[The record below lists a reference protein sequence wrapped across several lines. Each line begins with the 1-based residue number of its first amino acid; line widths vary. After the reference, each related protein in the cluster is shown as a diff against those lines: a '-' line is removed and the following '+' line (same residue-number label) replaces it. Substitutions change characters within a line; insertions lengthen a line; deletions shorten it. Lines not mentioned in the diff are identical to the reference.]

1 MSTPKAFSIITP
13 DGNPDSM
20 KIITEGNW
28 NGEMVF
34 CSRERYLTARNE
46 PRYKQQLER
55 PGVYILIGASDDSS
69 FPKIYVGEGDPI
81 NTRLSQHDVKK
92 DFWDALIYVTSLN
105 NTLDKVPLH
114 NPRDDGRRRLG
125 RNHTGGR
132 RARAAV
138 PRYSSSAERSRRW
151 GDRTHHQAWV
161 EGD

>member
-13 DGNPDSM
+13 DVNPDSM

-69 FPKIYVGEGDPI
+69 FPKSTSARVIQSTHVCRS
-81 NTRLSQHDVKK
+81 TTSKK
-92 DFWDALIYVTSLN
+92 TSGI
-105 NTLDKVPLH
+105 P
-114 NPRDDGRRRLG
+114 
-125 RNHTGGR
+125 
-132 RARAAV
+132 
-138 PRYSSSAERSRRW
+138 
-151 GDRTHHQAWV
+151 
-161 EGD
+161 